1 MSTDDNS
8 KLLHTAIYRLCR
20 PLVRILIRNGI
31 PFTGFADIAKR
42 AYVDVARDD
51 FAVQGKKVSDSRIS
65 TITGL
70 TRKEVRRVKML
81 SIHADDP
88 TKNHYNRAA
97 RVIFGWIHDKD
108 YLDGDDKPLILEFDS
123 KTSSFS
129 HLVKKYSGDV
139 PPRAI
144 LDELEQ
150 VGVVTTLS
158 DGKIKLLKMGY
169 VPSTS
174 EAEKLKLFG
183 RDTAGLIDTIDRNI
197 YTEDEPFYQ
206 RKVCYD
212 TLSSESRA
220 EIRTVLEERGQELLI
235 YFDAMMAERDLT
247 INEHLQ
253 DKGDNKAA
261 GIGIYYF
268 EDDAF
273 EEKDK

>member
-31 PFTGFADIAKR
+31 PFAGLADIAKR

-51 FAVQGKKVSDSRIS
+51 FTVEGKKISDSRIS

-81 SIHADDP
+81 SLHADDP

-108 YLDGDDKPLILEFDS
+108 YLDDKEKPRVLDFDGDGA
-123 KTSSFS
+123 TFS
-129 HLVKKYSGDV
+129 NLVRKYSGDV

-150 VGVVTTLS
+150 VGVVSSLTSGT
-158 DGKIKLLKMGY
+158 IKLLKMGY

-197 YTEDEPFYQ
+197 YTEEEPFYQ

-212 TLSSESRA
+212 TLSATSRA

-235 YFDAMMAERDLT
+235 FFDAMMAERDLT
-247 INEHLQ
+247 LNSHLQ

-273 EEKDK
+273 EEKQK